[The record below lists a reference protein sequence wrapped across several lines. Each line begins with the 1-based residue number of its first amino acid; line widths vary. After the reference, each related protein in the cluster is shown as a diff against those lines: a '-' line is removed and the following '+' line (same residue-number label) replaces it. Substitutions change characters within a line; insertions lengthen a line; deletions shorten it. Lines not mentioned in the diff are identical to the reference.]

1 MTEESKQVQMHLHSK
16 SCSFNAQATTWT
28 MHSMMSCKQRHS
40 PSPPEETL
48 ASAAEC
54 APRLHGDPQPKVHD
68 QILCTTRPRL
78 AQSLAATWQ
87 SALERHSRSSYG
99 QDNPSKPVWPCL
111 LCAHKRAHQKG
122 RPAWAT
128 PQNSD
133 TTSTKWRR
141 RSSHGNLRAIANDCR
156 TTPVNI
162 TMERLSRL
170 LYSYMWDIDFNSCR
184 DTAPVLSKPP
194 PAITNKRQR
203 QWRLPR
209 QSSNYINHQG
219 RYAPY

>member
-1 MTEESKQVQMHLHSK
+1 
-16 SCSFNAQATTWT
+16 
-28 MHSMMSCKQRHS
+28 MHSTMSCKQRHS
-40 PSPPEETL
+40 PTWGNT
-48 ASAAEC
+48 
-54 APRLHGDPQPKVHD
+54 RLCCWTCSQSTRDPQPKVHD

-99 QDNPSKPVWPCL
+99 QDNPSKPIWPCL
-111 LCAHKRAHQKG
+111 PCAHKLAHQKG

-128 PQNSD
+128 AQNSD

-141 RSSHGNLRAIANDCR
+141 FTIGSSHGNLRAIANDCR

-170 LYSYMWDIDFNSCR
+170 LYSYMWDVDFNSCR

-194 PAITNKRQR
+194 PAITNNRQW

-209 QSSNYINHQG
+209 QLSNYINHQG
-219 RYAPY
+219 RYTPY